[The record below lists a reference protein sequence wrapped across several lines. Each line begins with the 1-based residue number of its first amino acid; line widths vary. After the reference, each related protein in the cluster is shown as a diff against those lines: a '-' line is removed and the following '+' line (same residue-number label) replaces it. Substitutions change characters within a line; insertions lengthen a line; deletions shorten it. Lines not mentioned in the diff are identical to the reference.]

1 MAQRFSMDDVR
12 ASYKP
17 RDAWWTVL
25 LVDPIAGRLVLP
37 VANRTHVTP
46 NQLTVLA
53 AALGIGAAWSLWQA
67 GTTGWIVGAILFH
80 VSFVIDCMDGKL
92 ARLKRNGSFFGVW
105 LDFLFD
111 RIRDLLCALALFGGL
126 ARETG
131 QEGYLYLG
139 IVFVSFNLFRYL
151 NAGAMAK
158 VRRSMNDA
166 IVTAGLAPPPP
177 PPADQVIDADS
188 ADAEHAVGPGAVPG
202 PGVSAAFE
210 TTFYRRV
217 RWYPRLRDA
226 LLRRRIRSHL
236 YSGIEFQMTVFVVA
250 PLLQPLW
257 NSAVAVLTIIGGLA
271 LMLFEVALIGKL
283 AIAARDCERSLA
295 GARPLGA

>member
-1 MAQRFSMDDVR
+1 MAQRFTMDDVR

-25 LVDPIAGRLVLP
+25 LVDPVAGRLVLP
-37 VANRTHVTP
+37 VANRTRVTP

-53 AALGIGAAWSLWQA
+53 AMLGIGAAWSFWQA
-67 GTTGWIVGAILFH
+67 GTTGWVVGAVLFH
-80 VSFVIDCMDGKL
+80 LSFVIDCMDGKL

-131 QEGYLYLG
+131 ENGYLYLG

-151 NAGAMAK
+151 NASAMAK
-158 VRRSMNDA
+158 VRRSMNEA
-166 IVTAGLAPPPP
+166 LVSAGVVTAGPGPSTSPAEDDTRPS
-177 PPADQVIDADS
+177 PADA
-188 ADAEHAVGPGAVPG
+188 GTG
-202 PGVSAAFE
+202 PGVSATFE
-210 TTFYRRV
+210 TTFYGRLT
-217 RWYPRLRDA
+217 WYARFRDA
-226 LLRRRIRSHL
+226 LLRHRIRSHL

-250 PLLQPLW
+250 PLLQPFW
-257 NSAVAVLTIIGGLA
+257 SNSVATLTIVGGLVLLA
-271 LMLFEVALIGKL
+271 FEAAIVTKL
-283 AIAARDCERSLA
+283 ALAARDCDKAIARAERSA
-295 GARPLGA
+295 AEGSR